1 MQEMTQLEEIQ
12 HFISSP
18 GFDVLTDDA
27 KAELRHIEQELKSQ
41 EYDEECEELILAFK
55 RIHRNKAKG
64 CFAPHKPVLLLAVM
78 DLIDTGHI
86 SSTEVHLDKELKDR
100 FKTVWNQTVPVG
112 CKFKCEYRNPFTYLN
127 HEPFWNLCDDKN
139 TAILSEI
146 AFHCMSNPQ
155 KRLILRDSLVWM
167 IKNETLLNSPRLYD
181 IASETDSPKMVAE
194 SVLGIIPIIGLLM
207 AV

>member
-1 MQEMTQLEEIQ
+1 MTQLEEIQ

-41 EYDEECEELILAFK
+41 EYDGECEELILAFK

-64 CFAPHKPVLLLAVM
+64 CFAPHKPVLLLAIM

-86 SSTEVHLDKELKDR
+86 SSSEIQLDKELKDR
-100 FKTVWNQTVPVG
+100 FKQVWSNTVPAG
-112 CKFKCEYRNPFTYLN
+112 CQFKCEYRNPFTYLN
-127 HEPFWNLCDDKN
+127 HESFWTLCDDKN
-139 TAILSEI
+139 TAILSDI
-146 AFHCMSNPQ
+146 AFHCMSNPK
-155 KRLILRDSLVWM
+155 KRIILQDCLLWM
-167 IKNETLLNSPRLYD
+167 IKNETLPNSPRLYCISTEQD
-181 IASETDSPKMVAE
+181 APSLVAE
-194 SVLGIIPIIGLLM
+194 RILGIIPLIGLLI